1 MRKLDRVQLKAAKV
15 AVEKLRELGS
25 FSQEKGR
32 IRVNVVSGA
41 KLSSDA
47 HSKRTKE
54 MIVSCNKGNL
64 GYAQGKKNPCQI
76 I

>member
-25 FSQEKGR
+25 FSEEKGR
-32 IRVNVVSGA
+32 IRVSVVSGA

-54 MIVSCNKGNL
+54 MIISCNKGNL
-64 GYAQGKKNPCQI
+64 GYA
-76 I
+76 